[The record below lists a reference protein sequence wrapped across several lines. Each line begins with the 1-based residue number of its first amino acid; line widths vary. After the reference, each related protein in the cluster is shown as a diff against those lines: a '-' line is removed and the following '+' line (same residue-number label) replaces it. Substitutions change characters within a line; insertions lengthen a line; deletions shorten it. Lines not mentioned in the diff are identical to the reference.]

1 MLYFLKLQFSGIG
14 IYGFEAQVSAA
25 YNRATNSEESAAM
38 RVFSKYKGEIMM
50 ARATCLTNVITI
62 SNFVR
67 PLFTNDFINALNMLH
82 HASLSEHNGTREAA
96 FVDFVSEFGT
106 HYMKKTTM
114 GAELIYERRF
124 TNIAKT
130 LEDRMKRQRCVK
142 SAARASVSGGFKPPI
157 VSNIGGSAGVN
168 YTHEE
173 SACKINNDDSSF
185 EDSESSEVTKTISR
199 GSRPKDLTAWVD
211 AAFTPVPIHRV
222 LEKISNLFKSEW
234 LTKNEDYGFDQDLD
248 GLEIKDLYDEYIPKY
263 CSLFMGP
270 YLDGDC
276 KETGKS

>member
-1 MLYFLKLQFSGIG
+1 M
-14 IYGFEAQVSAA
+14 
-25 YNRATNSEESAAM
+25 
-38 RVFSKYKGEIMM
+38 
-50 ARATCLTNVITI
+50 
-62 SNFVR
+62 
-67 PLFTNDFINALNMLH
+67 
-82 HASLSEHNGTREAA
+82 
-96 FVDFVSEFGT
+96 
-106 HYMKKTTM
+106 
-114 GAELIYERRF
+114 
-124 TNIAKT
+124 
-130 LEDRMKRQRCVK
+130 
-142 SAARASVSGGFKPPI
+142 
-157 VSNIGGSAGVN
+157 
-168 YTHEE
+168 
-173 SACKINNDDSSF
+173 NNDDSSF